1 MRGDKGFCV
10 RKSLALS
17 PRHSS
22 VDSAADNFTE
32 GQDPSALPL
41 PFPSY
46 RLLLAPP
53 RSSPPLPSRPL
64 PSPSPPTLCSPP
76 LLPSASRPAHLLR
89 SSPGLAQSLPSLP
102 LHSPPPPLASAHVPP
117 RELPREGITDPPVGA
132 SSAPRPLLAP
142 CSARRHVMRLT
153 ASQWTPALPR
163 APPRAPWPFEV
174 TNFCHMT
181 EAPMGVAG
189 RL

>member
-53 RSSPPLPSRPL
+53 RSSRPLPSRPL
-64 PSPSPPTLCSPP
+64 PSPPLR
-76 LLPSASRPAHLLR
+76 LLPSTLLPFSPPPPAPPISSVPLPALPSPSLLYPSILHPLRSLPRMSRPVSCHVR
-89 SSPGLAQSLPSLP
+89 ESLTRLWAPAPPQGPSLP
-102 LHSPPPPLASAHVPP
+102 L
-117 RELPREGITDPPVGA
+117 
-132 SSAPRPLLAP
+132 APRA
-142 CSARRHVMRLT
+142 AT
-153 ASQWTPALPR
+153 
-163 APPRAPWPFEV
+163 
-174 TNFCHMT
+174 
-181 EAPMGVAG
+181 
-189 RL
+189 